1 MNRFFALVLFLF
13 LIPLFIVV
21 SIFILV
27 EDGMPILFS
36 QKRVGINY
44 SFFKMYKFRSM
55 KKSTPNVATHLLT
68 NSQKYI
74 LKVGRVIRKLSLDE
88 LPNLLN
94 IIKGEMVFIGP
105 RPALYNQ
112 DDLMKLRINSGVDKL
127 MPGLTGWAQINGRD
141 KISLKDKV
149 KLEKYYMENKSILLD
164 TKIFFLTISTAFFK
178 SKNVSH

>member
-1 MNRFFALVLFLF
+1 MTRFFALVMFLF

-21 SIFILV
+21 SIFIFV
-27 EDGMPILFS
+27 EDGGPILFS

-55 KKSTPNVATHLLT
+55 KKSTPNVATHLLN
-68 NSQKYI
+68 NSKKYL

-88 LPNLLN
+88 LPNLFN

-112 DDLMKLRINSGVDKL
+112 DDLMKLRMEAGVDKL
-127 MPGLTGWAQINGRD
+127 MPGLTGWVQINGRD
-141 KISLKDKV
+141 EISLNDKV
-149 KLEKYYMENKSILLD
+149 KLEKYYMDNQSLYLNIKIL
-164 TKIFFLTISTAFFK
+164 FLTFNSAFLK
-178 SKNVSH
+178 SKNISH